1 MVTQWGMSAV
11 IGPVQLGQPDG
22 DPLVGR
28 DGNGAR
34 EYSES
39 VATRVDDEV
48 TRLVQAAQER
58 ATDVLRTQR
67 ATLDRLA
74 AALVELETLDLDQL
88 TVIFAGLDP
97 PAPVRGATSTQ
108 A

>member
-1 MVTQWGMSAV
+1 MSTV

-22 DPLVGR
+22 DVFVGR
-28 DGNGAR
+28 DGPSGR

-39 VATRVDDEV
+39 VATRIDDEV

-58 ATDVLRTQR
+58 AADVLRSQR
-67 ATLDRLA
+67 PTLDQLA
-74 AALVELETLDLDQL
+74 AALVERETLDVDELA
-88 TVIFAGLDP
+88 VIFAGLDP
-97 PAPVRGATSTQ
+97 APVRGAT